1 MRVIVVGSGGTTRE
15 LLRRLGELWD
25 VTVVDPDPA
34 RLENARGIRDFE
46 GFVGDGSSSL
56 VLRRAGL
63 DTADALVAASNDD
76 DVNLEA
82 VRIAQD
88 AGLLRVIALAEDPE
102 RLPDYRALQVNVY
115 APDQLSARH
124 VEVMLEPRRV
134 TSTAFA
140 QGKAEAVEFVVAPD
154 SPVRGKRLRQLHS
167 NTWVVAAVLR
177 GDELI
182 VPHGSTKFEA
192 GDRVTVVG
200 AAADY
205 AGIVDTFTSGESRFP
220 LDFGRKVAVALD
232 SAEDLD
238 VAVSEA
244 MSLVRNS
251 QAEKLMVVHR
261 NAATERDPGRAQE
274 IGQLLEKLETK
285 SDGVAVDLRAVDGP
299 PAQMLVRLADTE
311 SVGVVAVAAPR
322 GGDILGRVRTTRTL
336 NMYGRCGVPLLLC
349 RGRHPYSSILVP
361 ARRTVSGEA
370 AGRAAIDVART
381 SGATLVGISVV
392 PPTFVSG
399 PEDVEDARVAAAW
412 LREEAAVQDVNVR
425 RRVRRGN
432 PVRVMEELSAG
443 TSLLVLTLP
452 ELPVFPWRP
461 GITGHLVRRV
471 PSSVLLVP
479 GAK

>member
-1 MRVIVVGSGGTTRE
+1 MRVIVVGGGGTTRE

-25 VTVVDPDPA
+25 VTVVDLDAAP
-34 RLENARGIRDFE
+34 LEAARGIRDFE
-46 GFVGDGSSSL
+46 SFVGDGSSPL

-63 DTADALVAASNDD
+63 EQADALVAASGDD

-82 VRIAQD
+82 VRIAQA
-88 AGLLRVIALAEDPE
+88 AGLLRVIAVAANPE
-102 RLPDYRALQVNVY
+102 RLPEYRALQVHVY

-124 VEVMLEPRRV
+124 IEVMLEPRRV
-134 TSTAFA
+134 ASTAFA
-140 QGKAEAVEFVVAPD
+140 QGKAEAIEFVVTPD
-154 SPVRGKRLRQLHS
+154 SPIRGKRLRQLHS

-177 GDELI
+177 GEELI
-182 VPHGSTKFEA
+182 IPHGSTRFEA

-200 AAADY
+200 SAADY

-220 LDFGRKVAVALD
+220 LNFGRKVAVALD
-232 SAEDLD
+232 SADDLD
-238 VAVSEA
+238 LCVSEA

-251 QAEKLMVVHR
+251 QAEQLMVVHR
-261 NAATERDPGRAQE
+261 DPDTERDPARAEE
-274 IGQLLEKLETK
+274 IGQLLEKLVAK
-285 SDGVAVDLRAVDGP
+285 SDGVAVDLRPVEGP
-299 PAQMLVRLADTE
+299 PAQGLVRMADTE
-311 SVGVVAVAAPR
+311 SVGVIAAPAPN
-322 GGDILGRVRTTRTL
+322 GGDILGRIRTTRAL
-336 NMYGRCGVPLLLC
+336 NTYGRCGVPLLLC

-399 PEDVEDARVAAAW
+399 PEDVDDARVAAAW
-412 LREEAAVQDVNVR
+412 LREEAAVQGVNVR

-443 TSLLVLTLP
+443 ASLLVLTLP
-452 ELPVFPWRP
+452 QLPVFPWRP

-479 GAK
+479 GET